1 MKKKLCVV
9 MMCLGAILATVARAD
24 LVARYTFDD
33 GTAADDSGNSNNGVL
48 NGNVAPAT
56 DAERGAV
63 MNFGGTD
70 SFIRVAN
77 SASLNAVASQI
88 TIAMWLNIPSTGTR
102 QLIEKGGTGGSAWY
116 TAPWGIRME
125 TDGRLRI
132 QWGNV
137 AFLYSTSAIPLNQ
150 WTHTALT
157 FDSTLTENQVKIYFN
172 GILDAQATWATI
184 PAPNT
189 NDLIIGTDIYGYPGT
204 APRWEY
210 IGLMDDVQI
219 FNTALSE
226 TEISLVMTGGG
237 VTNVDPAN
245 GAKFVPVDKV
255 LSWDPP
261 SEYEPNFIFTGYD
274 VYFGTDQDKVKAG
287 DVTVKVVSNS
297 TAEEYDPFGPA
308 DMAYSTQYFWRV
320 DVAGRYDYSAEPNTI
335 EGVVYSFTTISLA
348 PTITTHPISQVRG
361 PANGKPDAVLTVA
374 AVNATDY
381 QWYKNDA
388 PILGATQPTLTI
400 AGVQPSDEGQ
410 YYCAASN
417 TNSPTVVYSNKAWVE
432 YARLTSQWG
441 FENDYADAVGDY
453 DGSIADANS
462 TPTFVSGVVGSYAL
476 ALDGKDDYLILPA
489 AALPKAGT
497 EMTYAFWA
505 KNNTPTAGTVTLYG
519 YADALPANRLVNIHT
534 PWSNNNAYLDI
545 SNTDAAGA
553 YDRVAASNAVNVTAE
568 PYWIHWIFTKDS
580 ETGVQRVYRNGVR
593 IGQATGLTRR
603 LYGVEHLQLGAN
615 RDALGAAGQF
625 FNGQIDD
632 LRIYNYAV
640 DEVEAAYMYY
650 DATGTAVCI
659 NDADPVVAKYDFN
672 DNCKIDLPDLAELAA
687 NWLHCLQVPSCVARP

>member
-1 MKKKLCVV
+1 
-9 MMCLGAILATVARAD
+9 
-24 LVARYTFDD
+24 
-33 GTAADDSGNSNNGVL
+33 
-48 NGNVAPAT
+48 
-56 DAERGAV
+56 
-63 MNFGGTD
+63 
-70 SFIRVAN
+70 
-77 SASLNAVASQI
+77 
-88 TIAMWLNIPSTGTR
+88 MWLNIPSTGTR

-125 TDGRLRI
+125 SDGRLRI

-137 AFLYSTSAIPLNQ
+137 AFLYSVSAIPLNE
-150 WTHTALT
+150 WTHIALT
-157 FDSTLTENQVKIYFN
+157 FDSTLTENQVKIYSN
-172 GILDAQATWATI
+172 GVLDAQATWATI
-184 PAPNT
+184 PATNT
-189 NDLIIGTDIYGYPGT
+189 NDLIIGADIYNYPGT

-210 IGLMDDVQI
+210 IGLMDDIQI
-219 FNTALSE
+219 FNTALLE

-237 VTNVDPAN
+237 VKNVDPAN

-261 SEYEPNFIFTGYD
+261 AEFEPNFIFTGYD
-274 VYFGTDQDKVKAG
+274 VYFSTDQDLVKAG
-287 DVTVKVVSNS
+287 HASVKVVSNS
-297 TAEEYDPFGPA
+297 PAEEYDPFGPA

-320 DVAGRYDYSAEPNTI
+320 DVAGRYDFSTEPNAI
-335 EGVVYSFTTISLA
+335 EGGVYSFTTISLA
-348 PTITTHPISQVRG
+348 PTITTHPLSQVRG
-361 PANGKPDAVLTVA
+361 PANGKPDAVLTIE

-381 QWYKNDA
+381 QWYKDDA
-388 PILGATQPTLTI
+388 PISGAIQPTLTI
-400 AGVQPSDEGQ
+400 TGVQPSDEGQ

-417 TNSPTVVYSNKAWVE
+417 ANSPTIVYSNKAWVE

-441 FENDYADAVGDY
+441 FENDYADAVGGY
-453 DGSIADANS
+453 DGSVADVNS
-462 TPTFVSGVVGSYAL
+462 TPTFASGIVGSYAL
-476 ALDGKDDYLILPA
+476 GLDGIDDYLILPA

-505 KNNTPTAGTVTLYG
+505 KNNTPTVGTVTLYG
-519 YADALPANRLVNIHT
+519 YADALPGNRLVNIHT

-545 SNTDAAGA
+545 SNSDAAGA
-553 YDRVAASNAVNVTAE
+553 YDRVAAGNAVNTAAE

-580 ETGVQRVYRNGVR
+580 ETGIQRIYRNGVR

-615 RDALGAAGQF
+615 RDTSGVAGQF

-640 DEVEAAYMYY
+640 DEVEAAYMYH
-650 DATGTAVCI
+650 DATGAAVCI

-687 NWLHCLQVPSCVARP
+687 NWLHCQQVPTCVARP